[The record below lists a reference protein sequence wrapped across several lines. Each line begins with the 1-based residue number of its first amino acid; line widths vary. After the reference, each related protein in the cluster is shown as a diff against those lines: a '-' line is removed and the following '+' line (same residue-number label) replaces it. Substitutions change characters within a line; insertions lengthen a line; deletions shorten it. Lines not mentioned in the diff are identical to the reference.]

1 MTEARRGAR
10 APLRRFVSLC
20 IAALVAVGL
29 GAGAVGAQSSE
40 STGVPSLSAA
50 RVTGQI
56 VGGTVVAP
64 VAFIGGGILT
74 KRIALKLGAD
84 DEKAGKVAYVGA
96 YTSTWLATAAVPA
109 LIGRDG
115 RFPAAL
121 GGSALGML
129 ASLGVAKIG
138 NWRYDGDRRA
148 CDILCWTLGA
158 VVVALPSVGATVLYD
173 QSRR

>member
-10 APLRRFVSLC
+10 ARVRRVVSFGV
-20 IAALVAVGL
+20 ALLVVMSMR
-29 GAGAVGAQSSE
+29 AGAIGAQGNE
-40 STGVPSLSAA
+40 STGAPSLSAA

-56 VGGTVVAP
+56 VGGTLVAP
-64 VAFIGGGILT
+64 VAFIGSGILT

-84 DEKAGKVAYVGA
+84 EEKAGKVAYVGA

-109 LIGRDG
+109 LVGRDG

-129 ASLGVAKIG
+129 ASLGVVKIG

-148 CDILCWTLGA
+148 CDVLCWTLGA
-158 VVVALPSVGATVLYD
+158 IVVALPSVGATVLYD

>member
-1 MTEARRGAR
+1 MTDARRGAR
-10 APLRRFVSLC
+10 ARVRRVVSFAVALL
-20 IAALVAVGL
+20 IAMSTRVV
-29 GAGAVGAQSSE
+29 AVGAQSSE

-84 DEKAGKVAYVGA
+84 EEKAGTMAYVGA

-129 ASLGVAKIG
+129 ASLGVVKIG

-148 CDILCWTLGA
+148 CDVLCWTLGA

-173 QSRR
+173 RSRR